1 MVTQVVFLLSAWG
14 VHKRTNQ
21 ASAFN
26 ELADYTGWQ
35 MECMWKEHK
44 PLGVVSTMH
53 LGARATVQNES
64 QRGPQLPSGEDFRHL
79 LGRWART

>member
-1 MVTQVVFLLSAWG
+1 M
-14 VHKRTNQ
+14 VHKTTNQ
-21 ASAFN
+21 ASAFR

-44 PLGVVSTMH
+44 PLRVVPTMH
-53 LGARATVQNES
+53 LGARAAVQNES
-64 QRGPQLPSGEDFRHL
+64 QGGPQLPSGEDSMHL